1 MYGQRHSFDA
11 SKSAKP
17 SLKGANI
24 GLIALQQIADLLNHL
39 IGPSE

>member
-17 SLKGANI
+17 SLKGAI

-39 IGPSE
+39 IGTSE